1 MNNARQ
7 MIVNLPVLTNNDV
20 VDMVRVLTVI
30 TDAFIEH
37 HQVQLQQQ
45 LRSEQP
51 DLLDALE
58 EDSAPF

>member
-7 MIVNLPVLTNNDV
+7 MIVNLPVLTDNDV
-20 VDMVRVLTVI
+20 VDMIRVLSVI

-45 LRSEQP
+45 LHSDQP
-51 DLLDALE
+51 DLF
-58 EDSAPF
+58 EDEDELAPF

>member
-7 MIVNLPVLTNNDV
+7 MIVNLPVLTDNDA
-20 VDMVRVLTVI
+20 VDMIRVLTVI

-45 LRSEQP
+45 LRSDQP
-51 DLLDALE
+51 DLFE
-58 EDSAPF
+58 YEDELAPF

>member
-51 DLLDALE
+51 DLLDAFE

>member
-7 MIVNLPVLTNNDV
+7 MIVNLPVLTDNDV
-20 VDMVRVLTVI
+20 VDMIRVLTVI

-45 LRSEQP
+45 MHSDQP
-51 DLLDALE
+51 DLFE
-58 EDSAPF
+58 GEDELAPF